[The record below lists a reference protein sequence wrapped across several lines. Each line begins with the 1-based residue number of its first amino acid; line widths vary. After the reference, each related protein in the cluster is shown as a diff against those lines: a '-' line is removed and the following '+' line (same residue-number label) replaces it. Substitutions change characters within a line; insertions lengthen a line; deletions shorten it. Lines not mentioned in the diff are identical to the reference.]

1 MRSLFFQFCEEKG
14 GWLAEILSPEE
25 NSSLKQLSIGFTY
38 WIGLTDSAVEGQFVW
53 QHSSKPLNWSNWA
66 DNQPDD
72 NDGDEDCVVVT
83 GLPGQQQWNDEA
95 CTFSRNNTP
104 PPWPHLAL
112 CQFNPIILRSD

>member
-1 MRSLFFQFCEEKG
+1 M
-14 GWLAEILSPEE
+14 AEII
-25 NSSLKQLSIGFTY
+25 SSKEQTSISNEALLRKDRHY
-38 WIGLTDSAVEGQFVW
+38 WIGLTDSAVEGHFVW

-72 NDGDEDCVVVT
+72 SDGDEDCVVVT

-112 CQFNPIILRSD
+112 CQFNPIIWSEKK